1 MFAQFAASPLQQLHE
16 ELFKEKG
23 VELWLKRD
31 DLLHPEVQGN
41 KWRKLKYNLINAKD
55 KGMEQLLTFGGP
67 FSNHVYATA
76 AAANLYGFKSI
87 GIIRG
92 YESATLSPTLAFAQS
107 KGMQLVFLDKTQY
120 REKESDVFF
129 KEWENHFGPFVVIPE
144 GGTNLSALPG
154 VAEVVKEIDIDFDV
168 LCTACGTGG
177 TIAGLL
183 AQLNNQ
189 KQVLGFSAL
198 KGDGDLAQKVDQL
211 VLDYT
216 GSQFNNYIIRNDFH
230 FGGYAKIN
238 SELVQ
243 FIQSFKQKTGVLLD
257 PVYTG
262 KMMYGIFDLI
272 RKDYFQRGTCI
283 VALHTGGLQG
293 WSGYPNMRKLV
304 LD

>member
-1 MFAQFAASPLQQLHE
+1 MFAQNAASPLQQLHV
-16 ELFKEKG
+16 ELLKEKG

-67 FSNHVYATA
+67 FSNHIYATA

-92 YESATLSPTLAFAQS
+92 YESAPLSPTLAFAQS

-120 REKESDVFF
+120 REKESDVFI

-154 VAEVVKEIDIDFDV
+154 VADVVKEIDIDFDI

-183 AQLNNQ
+183 AELNNQ

-216 GSQFNNYIIRNDFH
+216 GSRFNNYVIRNEFH
-230 FGGYAKIN
+230 FGGYAKIT

-272 RKDYFQRGTCI
+272 REDYFQRGTMHSGAAHRR
-283 VALHTGGLQG
+283 VA
-293 WSGYPNMRKLV
+293 R
-304 LD
+304 LDWLS

>member
-1 MFAQFAASPLQQLHE
+1 MFAQFDASPLQQLHV
-16 ELFKEKG
+16 ELLKEKG

-120 REKESDVFF
+120 REQESDVFF

-144 GGTNLSALPG
+144 GGTNLSAIPG
-154 VAEVVKEIDIDFDV
+154 VAEVVKEIDIDFDF

-216 GSQFNNYIIRNDFH
+216 GSRFNNYVIRNVFH
-230 FGGYAKIN
+230 FGGYAKIT
-238 SELVQ
+238 SELMQ

-293 WSGYPNMRKLV
+293 WSGYPDMQKLV

>member
-1 MFAQFAASPLQQLHE
+1 MFAQNAASPLQQLHV
-16 ELFKEKG
+16 ELLKEKG

-67 FSNHVYATA
+67 FSNHIYATA

-92 YESATLSPTLAFAQS
+92 YESAPLSPTLAFAQS

-120 REKESDVFF
+120 REKESDVFI

-154 VAEVVKEIDIDFDV
+154 VADVVKEIDIDFDI

-183 AQLNNQ
+183 AELNNQ

-216 GSQFNNYIIRNDFH
+216 GSRFNNYVIRNEFH
-230 FGGYAKIN
+230 FGGYAKIT

-272 RKDYFQRGTCI
+272 RKDYFQRGTII

-293 WSGYPNMRKLV
+293 WSGYPDMQKLV

>member
-1 MFAQFAASPLQQLHE
+1 MFAQFDASPLQQLHV
-16 ELFKEKG
+16 ELLKEKG

-154 VAEVVKEIDIDFDV
+154 VAEVVKEIDIDFDF

-230 FGGYAKIN
+230 FGGYAKIT

-293 WSGYPNMRKLV
+293 WSGYPDMQKLV

>member
-1 MFAQFAASPLQQLHE
+1 MFAQFAASPLQQLHL
-16 ELFKEKG
+16 ELLKEKG

-67 FSNHVYATA
+67 FSNHIYATA

-92 YESATLSPTLAFAQS
+92 YESAALSPTLAFAQS

-120 REKESDVFF
+120 REKEGDAFF

-216 GSQFNNYIIRNDFH
+216 GSRFNNYVIRNDFH
-230 FGGYAKIN
+230 FGGYAKITI
-238 SELVQ
+238 ELLQ

-272 RKDYFQRGTCI
+272 REDYFQRGTCI

-293 WSGYPNMRKLV
+293 WTGYPDMQKLV